1 MTLDDLIEWVDEAM
15 DRLPAGRKTRER
27 AKHVRSLYR
36 MLDPLGC
43 NWEHRDDW
51 HRLAVKVAKV
61 LKEPAPESPSKQS
74 GRSRKRKPPRRPSP
88 PPPVKASPWP
98 EPSKRRLAK
107 KPALHPIEINA
118 QLQAAFD
125 AVGSGRQIVF
135 VTGGAGTGKSTF
147 IRELR
152 ARFPEKQSV
161 VLAPT
166 GVAAL
171 NAGGQTIHSFCHL
184 PLRPVLPEDVRK
196 EKDEQYLKVIEALQL
211 LIIDEISMVRAD
223 VLDGVNAF
231 LRINRK
237 SELPFGGVQIV
248 LVGDLFQL
256 PPVVTPRDAEL
267 IRQLYPSPHF
277 FAARCLKGLK
287 FFPVELEIVYRQKDA
302 SFAALLA
309 CIRDGAGVADAVG
322 RLNESC
328 VGRALTGR
336 HLILVPTRK
345 AAGEEN
351 DARLA
356 ALTGKPRT
364 YEAVCEGTFVK
375 AGDDRLPA
383 PQNLVLKP
391 QAQVMFVRNDAERRW
406 VNGTVGMVTSLHDG
420 RVVVELDNGIS
431 HDVEPIEWQDIR
443 YALDEKTKTIVEE
456 VAGTFIQ
463 FPLMPAWA
471 VTIHK
476 AQGLTLARVL
486 VDLARGAFAEGQVY
500 VALSRCQ
507 TMEGLSL
514 RRPVRAGEVRCSE
527 AAKGFYE
534 KIRAR
539 ARRSS

>member
-1 MTLDDLIEWVDEAM
+1 MTLDDLVEWVDEAM
-15 DRLPAGRKTRER
+15 GRLPQGRKVRER
-27 AKHVRSLYR
+27 VKHVRSLYR

-43 NWEHRDDW
+43 NWELRDDW

-61 LKEPAPESPSKQS
+61 LKDPAPESPSKPS
-74 GRSRKRKPPRRPSP
+74 GRPRKRQPPRRPSAP
-88 PPPVKASPWP
+88 PPRAKASPWP

-107 KPALHPIEINA
+107 KPVRHPIEINA

-152 ARFPEKQSV
+152 ARFPEKQSI

-184 PLRPVLPEDVRK
+184 PLRPVLPEDVRVEK
-196 EKDEQYLKVIEALQL
+196 EEEYLKVIEALQL

-223 VLDGVNAF
+223 VLDGVDAF
-231 LRINRK
+231 LRLNRK

-256 PPVVTPRDAEL
+256 PPVVTPRDAGL
-267 IRQLYPSPHF
+267 IMQLYPTPHF

-309 CIRDGAGVADAVG
+309 CIRDGAGVTDAVG
-322 RLNESC
+322 RLNQSC
-328 VGRALTGR
+328 VGRELTGR

-345 AAGEEN
+345 AAAEEN

-383 PQNLVLKP
+383 PQHLLLKP
-391 QAQVMFVRNDAERRW
+391 DAQVMFVRNDGERRW

-514 RRPVRAGEVRCSE
+514 RRPVRASEVRCSE

-534 KIRAR
+534 RIRAR
-539 ARRSS
+539 ARR